1 MRLAIIWEVIYDW
14 KRQTQRWWLN
24 NIYNSEEVGADM
36 RCWESDWVLSEAVQL
51 PGRNNVLKKKKNGGC
66 YMWGGEETPTTTQ
79 KMERSG
85 GAGLA
90 SEFRRGNRWIT
101 KIDVDD

>member
-1 MRLAIIWEVIYDW
+1 MEGAI
-14 KRQTQRWWLN
+14 
-24 NIYNSEEVGADM
+24 
-36 RCWESDWVLSEAVQL
+36 C
-51 PGRNNVLKKKKNGGC
+51 
-66 YMWGGEETPTTTQ
+66 GGEETPTTPQ

-90 SEFRRGNRWIT
+90 SEFRRCNRWIT